1 MDVIVDKLCPPAG
14 FGSGATHGRRTF
26 GASLVSAPGPFW
38 IRKIKLTPEGYDP
51 GGAYWGPAPRPH
63 GNDLYGYLSTNGT
76 ISGFVWAKDRKEA
89 KTRLKERHPNAKM
102 A

>member
-26 GASLVSAPGPFW
+26 GGSLVSAPGPFW
-38 IRKIKLTPEGYDP
+38 IRKIKLTEGYDP
-51 GGAYWGPAPRPH
+51 GGAYWGVRPE
-63 GNDLYGYLSTNGT
+63 GTALYGYLSTNGT
-76 ISGFVWAKDRKEA
+76 ISGFFDAKDRKDA
-89 KTRLKERHPNAKM
+89 LVQLRKRHPNAKM